1 MALLDRS
8 LPTRGSPCGAH
19 VSNVTPLGNGRYL
32 VEDDAATQIA
42 YAMPS
47 GSETW
52 VFLDGRTFLVGSS
65 AVARARA
72 SSTDD
77 ADALA
82 APMPAT
88 VVKIEVAPGQTV
100 TKDSLLVMLE
110 AMKMELPIRAPRD
123 GRVIAIHCR
132 VGEIVQPGVPLL
144 EIA

>member
-1 MALLDRS
+1 M
-8 LPTRGSPCGAH
+8 AH
-19 VSNVTPLGNGRYL
+19 VSKPADRSQQDVVALGNGRYL
-32 VEDDAATQIA
+32 VRQGTSSHVA
-42 YAMPS
+42 YAVVS
-47 GSETW
+47 GRETW
-52 VFLDGRTFLVGSS
+52 VFFDGRTFLVGSPD
-65 AVARARA
+65 AARTRA

-88 VVKIEVAPGQTV
+88 VLKIEVAPGQSV

-123 GRVIAIHCR
+123 GRVTAIHCR

-144 EIA
+144 EIT

>member
-1 MALLDRS
+1 VAL
-8 LPTRGSPCGAH
+8 
-19 VSNVTPLGNGRYL
+19 VSKPAEDAQAEFVALGNGRYL
-32 VEDDAATQIA
+32 VQQGTSTRVA
-42 YAMPS
+42 YAVAS
-47 GSETW
+47 GRQTW
-52 VFLDGRTFLVGSS
+52 VFLNGRTFLVGSS
-65 AVARARA
+65 AVSRARA

-123 GRVIAIHCR
+123 GRVTAIHCR

-144 EIA
+144 EIT

>member
-1 MALLDRS
+1 MAR
-8 LPTRGSPCGAH
+8 

-32 VEDDAATQIA
+32 VEHESTTQLA
-42 YAMPS
+42 YAVAS
-47 GSETW
+47 GRETW
-52 VFLDGRTFLVGSS
+52 IFLDGRAYVGGS
-65 AVARARA
+65 ATAARTGALGT
-72 SSTDD
+72 SD

-88 VVKIEVAPGQTV
+88 VVRIEVSPEQTV

-123 GRVIAIHCR
+123 GRVTAIHCR

-144 EIA
+144 EIS

>member
-1 MALLDRS
+1 V
-8 LPTRGSPCGAH
+8 TR
-19 VSNVTPLGNGRYL
+19 VSEVTPLGNGRYL
-32 VEDDAATQIA
+32 VEDDAQVQLA
-42 YAMPS
+42 YAVA
-47 GSETW
+47 SERGTW
-52 VFLDGRTFLVGSS
+52 VFLNGRVWLADSS
-65 AVARARA
+65 ASPRAHA
-72 SSTDD
+72 STTAE

-88 VVKIEVAPGQTV
+88 VVRIDVSAGQTV

-123 GRVIAIHCR
+123 GRVAAINCR

>member
-1 MALLDRS
+1 MPLLGQAPS
-8 LPTRGSPCGAH
+8 
-19 VSNVTPLGNGRYL
+19 VTPLGNGRYL
-32 VEDDAATQIA
+32 VEHESTTQLA
-42 YAMPS
+42 YAVAT
-47 GSETW
+47 GRETW
-52 VFLDGRTFLVGSS
+52 VFLDGRAYVVG
-65 AVARARA
+65 ATAAARTGA
-72 SSTDD
+72 SITSD

-88 VVKIEVAPGQTV
+88 VVRIEVSPEQTV

-144 EIA
+144 EIS

>member
-1 MALLDRS
+1 MALVS
-8 LPTRGSPCGAH
+8 KPTEDPRAEI
-19 VSNVTPLGNGRYL
+19 VALGNGRYL
-32 VEDDAATQIA
+32 VQQGTSTRVA
-42 YAMPS
+42 YAIAS
-47 GSETW
+47 GGQTW

-65 AVARARA
+65 AMARARA
-72 SSTDD
+72 SSTDG

-110 AMKMELPIRAPRD
+110 AMKMELPIRASRD
-123 GRVIAIHCR
+123 GRVTAIHCR

-144 EIA
+144 DIS